1 MFNIASAWNQGEK
14 MKHFLLVQ
22 NLRDHKT
29 LSNQDN
35 EDANAMVWKLKSNAK
50 KKKSLMNKY
59 QIKKKGKIQPGQDQG
74 KVVGYLRK
82 KIQFKNAYQFHG
94 YLFRWLCYC
103 HARDRNKVI
112 NNSYLRNTEYI
123 YSFKLEERK

>member
-1 MFNIASAWNQGEK
+1 

-50 KKKSLMNKY
+50 KKITNE
-59 QIKKKGKIQPGQDQG
+59 QISNFKKRQNP
-74 KVVGYLRK
+74 
-82 KIQFKNAYQFHG
+82 
-94 YLFRWLCYC
+94 
-103 HARDRNKVI
+103 AR
-112 NNSYLRNTEYI
+112 SGLG
-123 YSFKLEERK
+123 

>member
-1 MFNIASAWNQGEK
+1 

-50 KKKSLMNKY
+50 KKITNE
-59 QIKKKGKIQPGQDQG
+59 QISNLKKRQNP
-74 KVVGYLRK
+74 
-82 KIQFKNAYQFHG
+82 
-94 YLFRWLCYC
+94 
-103 HARDRNKVI
+103 AR
-112 NNSYLRNTEYI
+112 SGLG
-123 YSFKLEERK
+123 